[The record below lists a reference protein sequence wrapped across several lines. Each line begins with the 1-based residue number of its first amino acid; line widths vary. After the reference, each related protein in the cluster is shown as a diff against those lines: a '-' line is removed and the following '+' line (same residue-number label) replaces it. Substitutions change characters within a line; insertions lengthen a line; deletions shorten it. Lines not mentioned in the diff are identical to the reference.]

1 MAKLKTGRH
10 TSAIKAFRQSER
22 KAQHNRFIRNKI
34 RAAAKAAEAAI
45 AGKNKKEAQKMLSEC
60 FSVWDKAA
68 KVGVIHHN
76 AASRKKAR
84 LSERIAALS

>member
-22 KAQHNRFIRNKI
+22 KARHNRFIRNKVRDI
-34 RAAAKAAEAAI
+34 AKKAESAI
-45 AGKNKKEAQKMLSEC
+45 AGKNKSEARKLLSEC

-68 KVGVIHHN
+68 KVGVLHQN